1 MSDGD
6 SDKLKAEYG
15 KQLIDEL
22 SPHETFEQ
30 LVFLTDNRTGAFYC
44 ECHLRASTLVANATI
59 DVPLDPDEQA
69 EYRANRE
76 IVVDAGAFKRMQ
88 SDAENLRSFSHI
100 VAEFNKDFEPELPV
114 KIVGGQHRFTAI
126 KDAYDKGVNELHG
139 LKLYF
144 GLTKEQRLDVQ
155 LISNT
160 SIAISGDLYDRMQE
174 TVRGPGLRN
183 WAQETGLLTSG
194 MDFADK
200 RERGGPISV
209 QVARTF
215 ILNYFRGK
223 QVASNAFDESDT
235 APILSPIGQGDPTW
249 DALHESN
256 PKFLDDPGLK
266 EAAKQFAR
274 LAEAQRT
281 AFAGKPKTPADFP
294 DKAMNMALLGGWAFV
309 AGSLQD
315 NPVRLV
321 RHYALADATG
331 RDPLNASALIKG
343 RHKTDSES
351 YRGLGYR
358 TDAKERGRFAEL
370 FFDQAEDGT
379 GITSGRINVA
389 IAKYYA
395 KQAQLEVIKAKSKA

>member
-1 MSDGD
+1 MADAD
-6 SDKLKAEYG
+6 TDQLKKQYG
-15 KQLIDEL
+15 QDLIDTL
-22 SPHETFEQ
+22 APHETYEQ
-30 LVFLTDNRTGAFYC
+30 LVFLTDKRTGASYC
-44 ECHLRASTLVANATI
+44 ECHLRASTLVASGTI

-69 EYRANRE
+69 DYRANRE
-76 IVVDAGAFKRMQ
+76 IVVDAGAFKKMQ

-100 VAEFNKDFEPELPV
+100 VAEFNRDFDCDHPI

-126 KDAYDKGVNELHG
+126 NEALEKGIDELHG
-139 LKLYF
+139 VKLYF

-183 WAQETGLLTSG
+183 WCQETGLLATG
-194 MDFADK
+194 TDFADK
-200 RERGGPISV
+200 RERGGAISV

-215 ILNYFRGK
+215 ILNYFLGK
-223 QVASNAFDESDT
+223 KITSDIFDESDT
-235 APILSPIGQGDPTW
+235 APVLSPIGQGDPAW
-249 DALHESN
+249 DALHATNSA
-256 PKFLDDPGLK
+256 FLKDEGLR
-266 EAAKQFAR
+266 EAAKQFAK
-274 LAEAQRT
+274 LTDAQRG
-281 AFAGKPKTPADFP
+281 AFVGKPKTPADFP
-294 DKAMNMALLGGWAFV
+294 EKSMNLALLAGWAYV
-309 AGSLQD
+309 AGALQS
-315 NPVRLV
+315 NAPRLA
-321 RHYALADATG
+321 RHYALAEATG
-331 RDPLNASALIKG
+331 RDPLNAAALIKG

-395 KQAQLEVIKAKSKA
+395 KQAHLEVVKAKSKA